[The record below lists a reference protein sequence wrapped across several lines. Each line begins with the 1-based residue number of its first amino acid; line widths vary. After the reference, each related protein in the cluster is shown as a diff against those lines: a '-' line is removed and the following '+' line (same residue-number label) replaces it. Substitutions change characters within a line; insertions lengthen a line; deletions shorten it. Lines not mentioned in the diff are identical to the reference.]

1 MKSLLL
7 FYAVASSQVIVESDD
22 LQQKFSEI
30 LFIAKICKF
39 EPHHDTVF
47 DFFIY
52 KTDWVFYIHT

>member
-1 MKSLLL
+1 MKSILL
-7 FYAVASSQVIVESDD
+7 FYTVAFSQVIVDSDD

-47 DFFIY
+47 DIFIY
-52 KTDWVFYIHT
+52 KTD

>member
-1 MKSLLL
+1 MKSILL
-7 FYAVASSQVIVESDD
+7 FCVVASSQVIVDSDD

-47 DFFIY
+47 DL
-52 KTDWVFYIHT
+52 FYL